1 MEESHLGSKVSE
13 MMERQLRVLLV
24 GVLHFRGWSRELVE
38 LILIFSLTYN
48 NIFCRLHSSVY
59 ELCDL

>member
-1 MEESHLGSKVSE
+1 

-24 GVLHFRGWSRELVE
+24 GALHFRGWSGTLLG
-38 LILIFSLTYN
+38 LILKFCLTYD